1 MLHVVRFQDK
11 PSHSQSYLSS
21 AKNEPSRLKRIYSR
35 VSVVRLSVVSP
46 TRLCV
51 QLVHS
56 HPEYFTWRCMEDY
69 FHLYVPL
76 SSTSK
81 FLSPDVNV

>member
-1 MLHVVRFQDK
+1 MPQFEFMVKFHGFWLDKEARLCEGISLH
-11 PSHSQSYLSS
+11 SS
-21 AKNEPSRLKRIYSR
+21 
-35 VSVVRLSVVSP
+35 VSVVRVSVVSP
-46 TRLCV
+46 TRLSV
-51 QLVHS
+51 QLVQS

-81 FLSPDVNV
+81 FLSPDVDV